1 LRILGLDIGHKR
13 IGVAIS
19 DPLGIT
25 AQGLAVIDCKDM
37 AAALVRLADICRE
50 HGVTRIVA
58 GLPLHM
64 SGDRSEAA
72 EKIEKFAAAIEEHT
86 GLPVEL
92 VDERLTSRMAEKTLI
107 AGNVR
112 RKARKEVRDMLAA
125 VLILESFLNRAA
137 GPARRQ
143 PAAINF
149 KRSVC
154 PMMEESNASRDNLVT
169 LTDEDGNAHDFI
181 VIDAFHVEEKH
192 YVVLLPVY
200 DSEDGGE
207 EAESELDYEEEVYIF
222 RVELDDESGG
232 EILVELDDEAEWERV
247 AALWETRM
255 DTLGELEEEDEA
267 VEENGEGF
275 F

>member
-1 LRILGLDIGHKR
+1 MRILGLDIGHKR

-50 HGVTRIVA
+50 HGVARIVA

-154 PMMEESNASRDNLVT
+154 PMMEENNASRDNLVT
-169 LTDEDGNAHDFI
+169 LTDEDGNAHDF
-181 VIDAFHVEEKH
+181 
-192 YVVLLPVY
+192 
-200 DSEDGGE
+200 
-207 EAESELDYEEEVYIF
+207 
-222 RVELDDESGG
+222 
-232 EILVELDDEAEWERV
+232 
-247 AALWETRM
+247 
-255 DTLGELEEEDEA
+255 
-267 VEENGEGF
+267 
-275 F
+275 